1 MATPKLDKI
10 EKQMKSGEAF
20 SLTNS
25 QYKKSTGLDI
35 PKNNNY
41 LVKESAVAKKAKLY
55 GYKIIVHERQISFE
69 KET

>member
-10 EKQMKSGEAF
+10 EKQMKAGETF

-35 PKNNNY
+35 PKDTSY
-41 LVKESAVAKKAKLY
+41 LIKRSAVAKKAREN
-55 GYKIIVHERQISFE
+55 GYRIVVHERQISFE
-69 KET
+69 KE